1 MGRPLQHVPPRG
13 NTGNNRNISLP
24 GGGRNGHADHDNIPQ
39 TDGAIEASS
48 LEFMTT
54 AEMDAY
60 VEKRF
65 QESQQQKD
73 NGGEVTFTLTL
84 SDRAAR
90 KAKRE
95 GGAGLEMLGVT
106 MGQFDGEDDE
116 DEGEGGAGD
125 DADLGSDLDDSDGEI
140 DEESDN
146 IVLCQY
152 DKVSRTK
159 NKWKCVLKDGIML
172 INGRDYLFHKAT
184 GDFEW

>member
-1 MGRPLQHVPPRG
+1 
-13 NTGNNRNISLP
+13 
-24 GGGRNGHADHDNIPQ
+24 
-39 TDGAIEASS
+39 
-48 LEFMTT
+48 MTT

-65 QESQQQKD
+65 REAQRDE
-73 NGGEVTFTLTL
+73 GEVTFTLTL

-90 KAKRE
+90 KARCE
-95 GGAGLEMLGVT
+95 GGEGLEMLGVSI
-106 MGQFDGEDDE
+106 GQVDGEDD
-116 DEGEGGAGD
+116 DEGGAD

>member
-1 MGRPLQHVPPRG
+1 M
-13 NTGNNRNISLP
+13 P
-24 GGGRNGHADHDNIPQ
+24 GGGRNGQADHDDNIPQ
-39 TDGAIEASS
+39 TDGATESS

-60 VEKRF
+60 VERRF
-65 QESQQQKD
+65 REAQGD
-73 NGGEVTFTLTL
+73 DGEVTFTLTL

-90 KAKRE
+90 KARRD
-95 GGAGLEMLGVT
+95 GGAGLEMLGVSI
-106 MGQFDGEDDE
+106 GQVDGEDD
-116 DEGEGGAGD
+116 DEGGAVD